1 MTAPNVRKRKT
12 LAKLGWVCGKIE
24 DILAGQNTTAKDIVF
39 PHDAK
44 PGETVLERFQRFK
57 ALLNETIAQLN
68 QGEARCC
75 AKCEAPLADAIL
87 DEMPWALRCQG
98 CVG

>member
-1 MTAPNVRKRKT
+1 VTVSNPRKRKT
-12 LAKLGWVCGKIE
+12 LGKLGWVCDQIA
-24 DILAGQNTTAKDIVF
+24 DLLADQNATAADIVF

-68 QGEARCC
+68 QSEARCC
-75 AKCEAPLADAIL
+75 AKCNTLLPDAIL
-87 DEMPWALRCQG
+87 DEMPWALSCRACAA
-98 CVG
+98 